1 MSKQSYDVQ
10 RTHSN
15 AELCFMLSESLT
27 WIHFFETF
35 FSFGESTPFHLHF
48 PFKQGREYLYFVLP
62 LSEFVSFP
70 EMLSRQH
77 WTTAIAVGVLVLYI
91 IIDIVG
97 KALDKNMLVEDD
109 TSARAHSEPARI
121 VVDLPAGSSA
131 SQQASVASLVKHQ
144 ESQIH
149 SLMDELRKTKILL
162 SMSRNTQ
169 SNTLAG
175 GSVGVDGSS
184 SVSPAEAAESIT
196 KRFLFPDFPF
206 QAALPGEQCVAGIGI
221 PAADTAQ
228 SRSRRVNQ
236 RSTWHT
242 YDGVRNGAVVVR
254 YLLARHPNNQYE
266 YSQDALLEAKEHH
279 DVYALKM
286 REGIPTQR
294 KEGMKS
300 GYWGFTAAL
309 GISRKGLIWYRM
321 GAYYNC
327 SYILKG
333 DDDMYWNVPQYLHDI
348 QQLPKTNMMWGKGMH
363 YGCRKKSEHCVYFVV
378 GMVLTM
384 SRDVAMAITHVKE
397 FVPWADAVENDDR
410 EDSLMAIRSDLQAWT
425 FDHED
430 VLVGRLLRESG
441 INVTV
446 YDDFR
451 FHDCGV
457 GFLIKPVNKWSVVMH
472 RCSQDEWPSYR
483 RRFREDTV
491 IDWKIVL
498 QPWMWK
504 QTHRVAIIDRGTFVG
519 FEQRLRYQFLERVRP
534 PGEPSW
540 D

>member
-1 MSKQSYDVQ
+1 MV
-10 RTHSN
+10 
-15 AELCFMLSESLT
+15 
-27 WIHFFETF
+27 
-35 FSFGESTPFHLHF
+35 
-48 PFKQGREYLYFVLP
+48 
-62 LSEFVSFP
+62 
-70 EMLSRQH
+70 SRQN
-77 WTTAIAVGVLVLYI
+77 WTTAAAVGILVVYI
-91 IIDIVG
+91 IMDIVG
-97 KALDKNMLVEDD
+97 KVMDKSMLTDD
-109 TSARAHSEPARI
+109 MDAVTKAAPLSPSTARI
-121 VVDLPAGSSA
+121 NGGADIAKGLMVGDSHSDVVMK
-131 SQQASVASLVKHQ
+131 QQ
-144 ESQIH
+144 EERIH
-149 SLMDELRKTKILL
+149 TLADELRKTKILL
-162 SMSRNTQ
+162 DIANRAHAPTNAAGFVDPNTGELETSESM
-169 SNTLAG
+169 
-175 GSVGVDGSS
+175 
-184 SVSPAEAAESIT
+184 T
-196 KRFLFPDFPF
+196 KRFLMAGFPH
-206 QAALPGEQCVAGIGI
+206 QADVPGQQCIAGIGI

-242 YDGVRNGAVVVR
+242 YDGVKSGAVAVR

-266 YSQDALLEAKEHH
+266 YTSDALTEAKNHH

-384 SRDVAMAITHVKE
+384 SRDVAMAITHVKD
-397 FVPWADAVENDDR
+397 FLPWADAVENDDR
-410 EDSLMAIRSDLQAWT
+410 EESLVTIKAELQAWT

-430 VLVGRLLRESG
+430 VLVGRLLRDSG
-441 INVTV
+441 INATV

-457 GFLIKPVNKWSVVMH
+457 GFLIKPVNRWSVVMH

-483 RRFREDTV
+483 SRFREDSV

-504 QTHRVAIIDRGTFVG
+504 QQHRVAIVQRGTFVG

-534 PGEPSW
+534 PGEPAW